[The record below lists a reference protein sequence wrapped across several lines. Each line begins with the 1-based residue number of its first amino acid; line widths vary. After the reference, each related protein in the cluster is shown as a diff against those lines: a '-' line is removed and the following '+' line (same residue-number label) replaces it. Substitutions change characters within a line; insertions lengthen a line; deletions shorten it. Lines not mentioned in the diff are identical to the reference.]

1 MAKDESRPK
10 GSEQPAKETDDGFLS
25 GLADRYVHA
34 DNVPANIV
42 GDLSSL
48 WEGFT
53 SLSWLGLDGAMPGYL
68 PDGPLGALVFLV
80 VLALLIVAAPLLA
93 LALVCRAIVYSWR
106 IFRALLLAPPGETKL
121 GYLKREPETKKG
133 KLTKLILPAPVKRQ
147 CYDDTLRHWQIIG
160 PTGGGKTLFMEE
172 KIRQN
177 LEQGV
182 TTVVMELDGGLAARA
197 RYYAALY
204 ERDVTVFDP
213 SATDTLIWNPI
224 AGDDPEMVAEQMV
237 NMVASD
243 YITEQFFKDIA
254 IVLTR
259 HAVIAIKSY
268 EERYG
273 GEANLNHLTQFI
285 SERSYR
291 DEVLEPHKG
300 KSGQKVT
307 APWIPEYT
315 KRWFEMVYFGHW
327 DSDHRDSYTS
337 GLANVLERVIGNSA
351 LRAAI
356 CPSDTGAG
364 ATDGQIVI
372 EDAIESGGLVILRLP
387 ADALGA
393 EAALATAGW
402 ITQRLQSATR
412 ARTGSRPLAFYMDEA
427 HLILGKENSKIAEA
441 FRHWLPVCRNYS
453 VGVRLSYQSF
463 SMIEYTLRAILQ
475 NNARS
480 KFICGGQGPDDA
492 VESERIAGEKE
503 VTVEEQRTTRKQLI
517 PGGILSSLGQSV
529 STHQKE
535 TTESYY
541 PAHRIRELP
550 PGVWLIR
557 AIDHN
562 VQVPP
567 CLIEVPLKRRW
578 YRLLERRW
586 IRFTVRAP
594 RAIRA
599 ARSTVRKRALRI
611 SAPVMAPILAKL
623 QQLYGRG
630 QGHGG

>member
-1 MAKDESRPK
+1 MAKDEANTPAGNSP
-10 GSEQPAKETDDGFLS
+10 GEQKPLLEHIWQRYIFGDDSL
-25 GLADRYVHA
+25 
-34 DNVPANIV
+34 NNIAT
-42 GDLSSL
+42 DLSSW
-48 WEGFT
+48 WERVSAFSWFGFDI
-53 SLSWLGLDGAMPGYL
+53 SIPAFLPG
-68 PDGPLGALVFLV
+68 GALGML
-80 VLALLIVAAPLLA
+80 LALVISALLLFVAVVLA
-93 LALVCRAIVYSWR
+93 LALVCRVLVYSWR
-106 IFRALLLAPPGETKL
+106 IVRALLLAPPGETKL
-121 GYLKREPETKKG
+121 GYLKREPTTKRGRLAK
-133 KLTKLILPAPVKRQ
+133 IIFPAPVKRQ
-147 CYDDTLRHWQIIG
+147 SYDDTLRHWQIIG

-197 RYYAALY
+197 RYYATLY

-273 GEANLNHLTQFI
+273 GEANLNHLTRFI

-291 DEVLEPHKG
+291 DEVLEPHKD

-453 VGVRLSYQSF
+453 VGVRLSSQSF

-594 RAIRA
+594 RAMRA
-599 ARSTVRKRALRI
+599 ARSAVRERALRI
-611 SAPVMAPILAKL
+611 SAPLTAPVLAKL
-623 QQLYGRG
+623 QQHYNRG
-630 QGHGG
+630 QSRSG